1 MSNNDLI
8 FVNNGFGL
16 CALQVGV
23 DPLVRQRVWEHILEV
38 ATILNILEMA
48 AKHTTIQVPSGAIH
62 ITIKSKTV
70 PSCQGTEAQRR

>member
-8 FVNNGFGL
+8 FVNNDFGL

-38 ATILNILEMA
+38 ANILNILEVANILNILEVANILNILEVATILNIL
-48 AKHTTIQVPSGAIH
+48 
-62 ITIKSKTV
+62 
-70 PSCQGTEAQRR
+70 